1 MSRVRSPSE
10 YELHVHTRNTETDP
24 VYQILL
30 NVRSRQQDYSEVA
43 RINFFSETGHIRS
56 QLVNLFSRIEVLDEN
71 YTRGLSTEIAFRIN
85 EALML
90 QTSEVSVDFRV
101 DIRRLLTERIAP
113 DEEHEQQ
120 EEFQPDFDTD
130 DESYNGIRR
139 NPLSRSEISKLN
151 KTEYAG
157 ESGEPCMIC
166 IEEFYKKEVVI
177 TLGCL
182 HVFHSG
188 CLLRWIEENR
198 TCPLCRRSVVDSNKT
213 EASSKRG

>member
-10 YELHVHTRNTETDP
+10 YELHVHIRNTETDP

-30 NVRSRQQDYSEVA
+30 NVTSGQQDYSEVA

-56 QLVNLFSRIEVLDEN
+56 QLVNLFSRIEVLDEI
-71 YTRGLSTEIAFRIN
+71 YTRGLSTEIASWIN
-85 EALML
+85 ESLSL
-90 QTSEVSVDFRV
+90 QTAEVSVDFRV
-101 DIRRLLTERIAP
+101 DIHRLITDRIDG
-113 DEEHEQQ
+113 DEEHEQL

-130 DESYNGIRR
+130 DESYNNGIRR
-139 NPLSRSEISKLN
+139 NPVSSLEISKLN

-166 IEEFYKKEVVI
+166 IEEFCQKVEVI
-177 TLGCL
+177 ILGCR

-188 CLLRWIEENR
+188 CLLRWMEENR
-198 TCPLCRRSVVDSNKT
+198 TCPLCRRSIVHSNKT
-213 EASSKRG
+213 EASS